1 MKSSEDFYKDG
12 VLFEVCENG
21 KCNVDQRSFKAYF
34 LREMAATAELAPFT
48 HDTLRTKIAAAAS
61 AAVKSCT
68 GGKSGNK
75 CGLKWTTG
83 INDGSTGVGES
94 MSALEVI
101 QSNLI
106 DYVDPPVTS
115 EFGTSKGDPTAGMG
129 DDSITQELN
138 LDPVSTGDKV
148 GAGFLTAIVLTGILG
163 GAYWMVA

>member
-1 MKSSEDFYKDG
+1 M
-12 VLFEVCENG
+12 
-21 KCNVDQRSFKAYF
+21 
-34 LREMAATAELAPFT
+34 
-48 HDTLRTKIAAAAS
+48 S
-61 AAVKSCT
+61 AAEKQAYT
-68 GGKSGNK
+68 G
-75 CGLKWTTG
+75 L
-83 INDGSTGVGES
+83 GEQ
-94 MSALEVI
+94 MAALEVI